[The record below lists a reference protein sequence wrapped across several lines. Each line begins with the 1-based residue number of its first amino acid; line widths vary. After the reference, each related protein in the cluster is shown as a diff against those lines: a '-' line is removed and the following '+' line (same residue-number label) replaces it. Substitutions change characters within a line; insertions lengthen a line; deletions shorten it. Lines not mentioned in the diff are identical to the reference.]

1 MDSQRASGGRHS
13 LRTTGLSLLL
23 FDIDGTL
30 LLSGGAGVRA
40 MTRTFEALFGV
51 PDAFAGIP
59 VGGNT
64 DSFLLSAAL
73 TRANLPDQAGVHAQF
88 RAAYLPVLEREIQW
102 RGSGHYGVMPGVE
115 PLLAAVRGS
124 EPFHLALLTGNYEP
138 AAQIKLAHFGL
149 ADYFSWGT
157 FGEESTSR
165 DDLGR
170 IAMSRARQ
178 RQLPAKVL
186 ERAVVIGDT
195 PHDIACARAAGVR
208 MLGVATGHYSVADL
222 ETAGAD
228 QVLPDLTDTARVLE
242 MLR

>member
-1 MDSQRASGGRHS
+1 MDSEWPSSDRHP

-40 MTRTFEALFGV
+40 MTRTFESLFGV
-51 PDAFAGIP
+51 PDAFAGIS
-59 VGGNT
+59 VGGHT
-64 DSFLLSAAL
+64 DRFLLSNAL
-73 TRANLPDQAGVHAQF
+73 VRANLPDHADLHARF
-88 RAAYLPVLEREIQW
+88 RAAYLPVLEQEIQLP
-102 RGSGHYGVMPGVE
+102 GSGRYGLMPGIDQ
-115 PLLAAVRGS
+115 LLAAVREREG
-124 EPFHLALLTGNYEP
+124 FHLALLTGNYEP
-138 AAQIKLAHFGL
+138 AARIKLAHFGL

-170 IAMSRARQ
+170 IAMTRARQ
-178 RQLPAKVL
+178 RHLPAPVL
-186 ERAVVIGDT
+186 ERAVIIGDT

-208 MLGVATGHYSVADL
+208 MLAVATGHYSVTDL

-228 QVLPDLTDTARVLE
+228 VALPDLKDTARVLE
-242 MLR
+242 LLR